1 MKEAYKDYSMQ
12 IILDQRKT
20 VIQTL
25 FLTIKLLFLINESL
39 LINQQNDILHE
50 TF

>member
-1 MKEAYKDYSMQ
+1 MKEAYKDYSRQ